1 MAKAIW
7 LPPYASMIATNVSRL
22 IIGLIQSVNSRVSQY
37 LELYITDPQT
47 NWPIDN
53 LQSRPTHWLVFRMM
67 KEVEDLVMIN
77 ETPLPFTPSTF
88 TSGNRCD
95 CWENARSMGEIA
107 EKREPPYTPPGTP
120 PFLTWPSCWEKQV
133 QIQESGTRGNLP
145 ATDAGHP
152 RRIQFLTADRSG
164 DPRMPFSP
172 SNPSFHVWSFP
183 CQIHC
188 RYDFGPS
195 FPCQIQIPV
204 WVWHLLH
211 RHCDLWSS
219 FNHIRSIVFVT
230 LHFLLI
236 IFR

>member
-1 MAKAIW
+1 MKNSYSNNWPRQYDCHHMQVW
-7 LPPYASMIATNVSRL
+7 LPPTLADWSSDKYRVSTPE
-22 IIGLIQSVNSRVSQY
+22 VSQY

-152 RRIQFLTADRSG
+152 RHSVPNRRQKWWPKNAILT
-164 DPRMPFSP
+164 
-172 SNPSFHVWSFP
+172 
-183 CQIHC
+183 I
-188 RYDFGPS
+188 
-195 FPCQIQIPV
+195 
-204 WVWHLLH
+204 
-211 RHCDLWSS
+211 
-219 FNHIRSIVFVT
+219 
-230 LHFLLI
+230 
-236 IFR
+236 